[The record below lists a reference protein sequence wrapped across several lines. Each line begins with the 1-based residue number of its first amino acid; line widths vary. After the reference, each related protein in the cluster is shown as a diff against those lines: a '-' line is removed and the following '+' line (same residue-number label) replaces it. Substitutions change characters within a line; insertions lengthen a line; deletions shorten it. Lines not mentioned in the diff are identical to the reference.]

1 MSTTAVPGV
10 QGSTPRDVVCPLLP
24 VTRGVSSSPPGPP
37 RPRGHESHRQRPRL
51 PRSHSVP
58 AAPVSVRTLQPFIYK
73 EKQFTESPLEA
84 FSGGLNVA
92 SSPRGLGTSSQISV
106 DLTYEGSDLFFF
118 FFLILPA
125 FSKLISK
132 AHFMAWF
139 IKSSIF
145 PSNNISL
152 KHEDFLH

>member
-37 RPRGHESHRQRPRL
+37 RPRGHESHRQRPRS

-58 AAPVSVRTLQPFIYK
+58 AAPVSLRTLQPFIYK

-118 FFLILPA
+118 FFSNPA
-125 FSKLISK
+125 SLFKAYLKSPFYGLVYKKLY
-132 AHFMAWF
+132 
-139 IKSSIF
+139 F
-145 PSNNISL
+145 PF
-152 KHEDFLH
+152 K

>member
-1 MSTTAVPGV
+1 M
-10 QGSTPRDVVCPLLP
+10 L
-24 VTRGVSSSPPGPP
+24 
-37 RPRGHESHRQRPRL
+37 
-51 PRSHSVP
+51 
-58 AAPVSVRTLQPFIYK
+58 AAPMSVCTLQPYIYK

-84 FSGGLNVA
+84 FPGGLNVA
-92 SSPRGLGTSSQISV
+92 SSPQGLGPSSQISV
-106 DLTYEGSDLFFF
+106 DLNYEGSGLFF

-145 PSNNISL
+145 PSNNIISL
-152 KHEDFLH
+152 KHEDFLYQV